1 MIMLAFIWFY
11 DNHQLNPSQFACGY
25 FIQDMCIG
33 SNSLDAETPLPESA
47 STLEQEIHE
56 GTFGREPAAEL
67 PRNLKPCYW
76 FSGHMHSKFA
86 ASVKHD
92 CDKYGRCMK
101 FSSLDKCIS
110 GRKFLQFVR
119 NKLQRR
125 GLKAPLEFVQTSP
138 CYNPNSQPVAKS
150 VFHERRDLA
159 VRLAS
164 FVLGCSYSEDI
175 PLDDVD
181 DTRIS
186 KRSIQKM
193 LKKN

>member
-1 MIMLAFIWFY
+1 MLAFIWFY

-110 GRKFLQFVR
+110 GRKFLQYFLD
-119 NKLQRR
+119 KM
-125 GLKAPLEFVQTSP
+125 P
-138 CYNPNSQPVAKS
+138 
-150 VFHERRDLA
+150 ERRDLA